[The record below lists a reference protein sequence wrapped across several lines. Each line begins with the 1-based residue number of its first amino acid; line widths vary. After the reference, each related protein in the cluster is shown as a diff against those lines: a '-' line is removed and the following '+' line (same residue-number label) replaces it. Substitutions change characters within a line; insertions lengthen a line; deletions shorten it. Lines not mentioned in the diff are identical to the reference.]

1 MTSNLKKLAVLAGVL
16 VALVLVVRVLP
27 MAYGFYRQGRED
39 IALLEERIERYQT
52 LIQEQDQWMERETLK
67 QTEIADFE
75 SWIFQ
80 GDNPNLIGSS
90 VQRALRQAVEQAGI
104 TVRETP
110 VALYDHAGEWLLVS
124 QEMSFTL
131 EERQILPFLNA
142 LQALR
147 PRLHIAALSI
157 ARNRRQFT
165 GSITVV
171 GFSRAG

>member
-1 MTSNLKKLAVLAGVL
+1 MKSNERKLLLLAGALL
-16 VALVLVVRVLP
+16 VVVLVVRVVP
-27 MAYGFYRQGRED
+27 MALDYYRQGRDD
-39 IALLEERIERYQT
+39 IALLEERIERYRT

-67 QTEIADFE
+67 QAEIADLE

-90 VQRALRQAVEQAGI
+90 VQRSLRQAVEQAGI
-104 TVRETP
+104 TVRETS
-110 VALYDHAGEWLLVS
+110 VARYSYAGDWLMVE

-131 EERQILPFLNA
+131 DQNQILPFLDA

-147 PRLHIAALSI
+147 PRLHISALTV

-165 GSITVV
+165 GNITVV